1 MMDATFENGQV
12 VVRMSP
18 AEARV
23 FARAV
28 TESLG
33 LPESVLEGVLEELEE
48 AMRS

>member
-1 MMDATFENGQV
+1 MEATFEDGQV

-18 AEARV
+18 AEAKL

-28 TESLG
+28 AEDLG
-33 LPESVLEGVLEELEE
+33 LPEGEIESVFEELEE